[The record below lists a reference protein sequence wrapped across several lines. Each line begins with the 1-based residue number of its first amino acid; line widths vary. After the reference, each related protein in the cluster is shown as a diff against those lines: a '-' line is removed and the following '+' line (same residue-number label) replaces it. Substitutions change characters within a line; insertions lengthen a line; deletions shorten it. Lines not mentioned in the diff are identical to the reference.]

1 MRRGMEIY
9 DRVVTHLEIY
19 DNLDNQCRDPMNKYK
34 DFQAGQLTIWKLPFR
49 VCPAEQVAGKRL
61 RSWGVPVEIGL
72 KWAKIFSFVFIEG
85 GGMTLQIQN
94 IDLDKG

>member
-34 DFQAGQLTIWKLPFR
+34 DFQAGQLT
-49 VCPAEQVAGKRL
+49 
-61 RSWGVPVEIGL
+61 
-72 KWAKIFSFVFIEG
+72 
-85 GGMTLQIQN
+85 T
-94 IDLDKG
+94 

>member
-1 MRRGMEIY
+1 MEIY
-9 DRVVTHLEIY
+9 DRGVTLEIY
-19 DNLDNQCRDPMNKYK
+19 DDLDNQCRDQMNKYK
-34 DFQAGQLTIWKLPFR
+34 DFQAGQLTTWKLPFR

-72 KWAKIFSFVFIEG
+72 KWAKNILFRLNWRG
-85 GGMTLQIQN
+85 GGGTLQIQN